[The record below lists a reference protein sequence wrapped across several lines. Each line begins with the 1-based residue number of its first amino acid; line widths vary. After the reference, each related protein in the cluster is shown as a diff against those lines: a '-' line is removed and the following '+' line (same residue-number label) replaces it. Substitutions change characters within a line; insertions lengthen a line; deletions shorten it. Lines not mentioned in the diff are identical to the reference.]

1 MTTSELDSLYG
12 RVARGLAL
20 PTLPDATAAALL
32 DKARV
37 VIEDDQ
43 GDWDSALRVAA
54 TLQGWRA
61 ANLLRDAVRE
71 GPFERSA
78 LALEWAPYARLDGV
92 AALCQGLELTD
103 EALVLQALSL
113 LTAHQSAAGTGRAR
127 RLLDHDSL
135 AIRGAAASYL
145 GLVAGPAVFADLKP
159 LLGHAEL
166 GVIAKLA
173 LDRLDGEVER
183 PEAAPWPS
191 LDLEREVLAEPASE
205 APPADLPP
213 GPEALLGLL
222 ARAAPEHQPAVMD
235 ALRAAPE
242 ALVAAVIRPLVATS
256 PSDVAV
262 GGCRYAQLTAEP
274 RWRLPVRRL
283 LTHGTPRVRLAAAQA
298 LEVMGGGADLF
309 ALERAAQ
316 DPVPQVREAVAV
328 ALAAV
333 NDREA

>member
-1 MTTSELDSLYG
+1 MTTTELDSLYD
-12 RVARGLAL
+12 RVARGLAM

-32 DKARV
+32 AKARLV
-37 VIEDDQ
+37 VEDDR
-43 GDWDSALRVAA
+43 GDWDAALRVAA

-113 LTAHQSAAGTGRAR
+113 LSAHQVAAGTGRAR

-135 AIRGAAASYL
+135 AVRGAAAGYL
-145 GLVAGPAVFADLKP
+145 GLVAGPAVFSDLKP
-159 LLGHAEL
+159 LLGDTDL

-173 LDRLDGEVER
+173 LDRLDAEVER
-183 PEAAPWPS
+183 PEPAPWPS
-191 LDLEREVLAEPASE
+191 LDLEREALAEPVAE
-205 APPADLPP
+205 ALPGELPAD
-213 GPEALLGLL
+213 PEALFALL
-222 ARAAPEHQPAVMD
+222 ARVAADQQPAVVE
-235 ALRAAPE
+235 ALQASSE

-256 PSDVAV
+256 PSDLAV
-262 GGCRYAQLTAEP
+262 GGCRYAQHTADP
-274 RWRLPVRRL
+274 RWRLSVRRL
-283 LTHGTPRVRLAAAQA
+283 LTHGSPMVRLAAARA
-298 LEVMGGGADLF
+298 MEVMGGGADQP
-309 ALERAAQ
+309 ALERATH
-316 DPVPQVREAVAV
+316 DPIQQVREAATT

-333 NDREA
+333 VERDG